1 MKFGLFVTS
10 IGLAPAVI
18 AASLAAQAG
27 PSIGEQQA
35 DLREA
40 KNRAAEAQQRAEFL
54 RQEASDATSTADRL
68 TAQRAMLASEI
79 EAAEAQIE
87 AAKAR
92 LAIIADRQK
101 EQRSRLGIASEPMLR
116 LNAALQA
123 MTGRPAS
130 LLIAQPGTRADY
142 VHLRAVLATVQVDIG
157 HKTAALRAQIAAQN
171 ELRDQEVLA
180 LKTLNDAR
188 AKLNERRLALVGLEK
203 EARVKA
209 GGLSA
214 DAAYEFEQA
223 IAQGERA
230 RDLVANIDTQR
241 SGTET
246 ANALSALDG
255 PLLRPGTGNAPRANN
270 SAYILPGRGNLV
282 FGFNELSETGYRQ
295 RGVRLS
301 LAPSA
306 SVGAPAAGKISYA
319 GHYRSYGQI
328 VIIEH
333 GGGWTTLITNLAD
346 LSVSD
351 GETVRQGQKLGTV
364 SDDNPQISLE
374 LRRHGRTM
382 DVAALFL

>member
-1 MKFGLFVTS
+1 MRFGIIVTA

-27 PSIGEQQA
+27 PTIGEQQA

-40 KNRAAEAQQRAEFL
+40 KDRAAEAQQRAEFL
-54 RQEASDATSTADRL
+54 RQEASDATGTADRI

-92 LAIIADRQK
+92 LAIIAGRQK

-116 LNAALQA
+116 LNSALQA

-142 VHLRAVLATVQVDIG
+142 VHLRAVLATVQVDIAR
-157 HKTAALRAQIAAQN
+157 KTAALRAQIAAQN
-171 ELRDQEVLA
+171 ELRDQEMLA
-180 LKTLNDAR
+180 LKTLDSAR
-188 AKLNERRLALVGLEK
+188 VRLNERRLALARLEE
-203 EARVKA
+203 EARAKA

-214 DAAYEFEQA
+214 DAAIEFEKA
-223 IAQGERA
+223 IAQGELA
-230 RDLVANIDTQR
+230 RDLVANIDIQR
-241 SGTET
+241 SGAET
-246 ANALSALDG
+246 ADKLSVLAG
-255 PLLRPGTGNAPRANN
+255 PILRPGTGNVDRTNN
-270 SAYILPGRGNLV
+270 AAYILPGSGNLV

-295 RGVRLS
+295 RGIRLL

-306 SVGAPAAGKISYA
+306 SVRAPAAGKISYA

-346 LSVSD
+346 LSVDD
-351 GETVRQGQKLGTV
+351 GQSVKQGQVLGSV
-364 SDDNPQISLE
+364 GSDNSQITLE

-382 DVAALFL
+382 DIAALLL